1 MLSHCFIGWPIDWYV
16 NQTAI
21 GQLHDGM
28 TCSCNTTHRQ

>member
-1 MLSHCFIGWPIDWYV
+1 MLSHCFIGWPTDWYV

-28 TCSCNTTHRQ
+28 QL